1 MISEVSQNSLQER
14 VKLCRLLALHRPELA
29 CRSSS
34 RGFVACVKES
44 KQPIQAGWSWCL
56 FTKGNVYTRHSQER
70 RTRHA
75 NLACSGA
82 HGSARCFLYRYIGQE
97 LSLARWVG
105 VTVARV
111 GA

>member
-44 KQPIQAGWSWCL
+44 KQPIQAGWRCL
-56 FTKGNVYTRHSQER
+56 FTKGIYTRHSQER

-75 NLACSGA
+75 NLAC
-82 HGSARCFLYRYIGQE
+82 
-97 LSLARWVG
+97 G
-105 VTVARV
+105 V
-111 GA
+111 

>member
-44 KQPIQAGWSWCL
+44 KQPIQAGW
-56 FTKGNVYTRHSQER
+56 
-70 RTRHA
+70 RT
-75 NLACSGA
+75 GA
-82 HGSARCFLYRYIGQE
+82 
-97 LSLARWVG
+97 V
-105 VTVARV
+105 
-111 GA
+111 